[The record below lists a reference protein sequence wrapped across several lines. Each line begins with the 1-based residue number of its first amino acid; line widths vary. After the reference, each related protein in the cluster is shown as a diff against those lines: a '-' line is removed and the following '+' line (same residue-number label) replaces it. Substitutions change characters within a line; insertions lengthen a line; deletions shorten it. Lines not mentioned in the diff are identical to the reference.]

1 MSSLYYTQCNLLVDR
16 SVFYFLFVFF
26 YIYYFVFML
35 DFFFSQ
41 PVRSRLDCNRVQS
54 RMPRYQHHLTM
65 TAHTWSLMLARPKVR
80 DGVQR

>member
-1 MSSLYYTQCNLLVDR
+1 MYSLYYTQCNLLVDR
-16 SVFYFLFVFF
+16 FVFYFLFVLCILFCF
-26 YIYYFVFML
+26 HVRFL
-35 DFFFSQ
+35 FSQ

-80 DGVQR
+80 DGVRR